1 MGHESS
7 NVLTILD
14 KILRKN
20 VDLVFPNRR
29 LLKAQSQITS

>member
-1 MGHESS
+1 
-7 NVLTILD
+7 LD

-29 LLKAQSQITS
+29 LLKAQNQITS